1 MNYLA
6 RLRIVIQVLVPL
18 IIVMLLG
25 VSSGWRMI
33 DRQLYRA
40 RKAIEAN
47 DSQQASLALAR
58 AAQYAPWRKDLWEQA
73 GIYAL
78 QDGQHQTAKSYFLQV
93 DNPGDLST
101 AGLTA
106 LGDIAQFEGDLKYAI
121 QLWEEALTAGNGDI
135 ELHTRLAEAYQQ
147 FWDLDKAIP
156 HLTELVEL
164 KPTDSASIYQLGLM
178 LAATQPESSLAYLRL
193 AAELDPEL
201 SSKTKALIRNIRFA
215 RNIDDPSYSLVSAGQ
230 SLASIEEWELA
241 KIALSKATQLNPEY
255 ADAWAYLGEA
265 LQHTD
270 QNGLEELEKALSID
284 LNSVAANTLMG
295 LYWQRQERYD
305 LALIYLQAAAK
316 LDDLNP
322 ALQAEIGNTIG
333 LQGNISAA
341 ESHYRR
347 AAALAPNDSTYW
359 RILASYYIKYEIK
372 LREEG
377 LAAARQA
384 LIQDPEDPASLD
396 TIAQIYLLLDIPFIA
411 QRFLER
417 AIAADDNFAP
427 AYLHL
432 GLIHLLEGDTSQ
444 AFQQFSIAKTLSPPG
459 SQTAEQA
466 TRFLETYFP

>member
-1 MNYLA
+1 VNYLV

-40 RKAIEAN
+40 RQAIEAN
-47 DSQQASLALAR
+47 DSQQASLALAQ

-78 QDGQHQTAKSYFLQV
+78 QDGQHQTAKAYFLRV
-93 DNPGDLST
+93 DNPGDLSST
-101 AGLTA
+101 GLTA
-106 LGDIAQFEGDLKYAI
+106 LGDIAQFEGDIKNAI
-121 QLWEEALTAGNGDI
+121 RLWEEALTAGNGDI

-147 FWDLDKAIP
+147 LGDLDYAIQ
-156 HLTELVEL
+156 HLTALVTLNPGE
-164 KPTDSASIYQLGLM
+164 SVSIYQLGLL
-178 LAATQPESSLAYLRL
+178 LAATQPQSSLAYLSL
-193 AAELDPEL
+193 AAELDTEL
-201 SSKTKALIRNIRFA
+201 SSKTKALTDNIRFA
-215 RNIDDPSYSLVSAGQ
+215 RNIDDPSYPLVSAGQ

-241 KIALSKATQLNPEY
+241 EIALSKATQLNPEY

-270 QNGLEELEKALSID
+270 QNGLDELEKALSID
-284 LNSVAANTLMG
+284 PNSVAANTFMG
-295 LYWQRQERYD
+295 LYWQRQEQYA
-305 LALIYLQAAAK
+305 LALIYLHAAAK

-322 ALQAEIGNTIG
+322 ALQAELGNTLG
-333 LQGNISAA
+333 LLGNI
-341 ESHYRR
+341 SHYRR
-347 AAALAPNDSTYW
+347 AAALAPNGSTYW
-359 RILASYYIKYEIK
+359 RILANYYIKYETKI
-372 LREEG
+372 REEG

-384 LIQDPEDPASLD
+384 VILDPEDSESLD
-396 TIAQIYLLLDIPFIA
+396 AIAQIYLLLDSPFIA
-411 QRFLER
+411 RRFLER

-427 AYLHL
+427 AHLHL
-432 GLIHLLEGDTSQ
+432 GLIHILEGNTLE

-466 TRFLETYFP
+466 TRLLETYFP